1 MSLTENLIK
10 FMPVRHALLGLRFL
24 IVCVASISIVSCS
37 QTKEYKVGDLGPA
50 GGVIYYVAESPFA
63 CGPTLREV
71 CEYIEAAPADSDV
84 LRKWSDEANLDAMV
98 YDATATKIGS
108 GLSNTRA
115 VVAQGN
121 IDPLLSAAAY
131 ADAYEFGGYSDWF
144 VPSKDEIYEFYVN
157 ASIVKADMRLNYWSS
172 SSFDLNTS
180 WNQSFS
186 TGYQYRTM
194 KFDNINV
201 RPVRAF

>member
-1 MSLTENLIK
+1 MQSLC
-10 FMPVRHALLGLRFL
+10 R
-24 IVCVASISIVSCS
+24 
-37 QTKEYKVGDLGPA
+37 
-50 GGVIYYVAESPFA
+50 YVEASPFA
-63 CGPTLREV
+63 AETRLPWAQNEYTSKEV
-71 CEYIEAAPADSDV
+71 DGALLSAV
-84 LRKWSDEANLDAMV
+84 
-98 YDATATKIGS
+98 GS
-108 GLSNTRA
+108 GLSNTRDI
-115 VVAQGN
+115 VAQGN

-144 VPSKDEIYEFYVN
+144 VPSKDEIYEFYIN

>member
-1 MSLTENLIK
+1 MSLPANLVKLVCI
-10 FMPVRHALLGLRFL
+10 RHAISVLRLLIL
-24 IVCVASISIVSCS
+24 CVASLSIVSCS

-50 GGVIYYVAESPFA
+50 GGVVYYVSESPFA

-71 CEYIEAAPADSDV
+71 CKYIEAAPADSDV
-84 LRKWSDEANLDAMV
+84 LRKWSDEANLDVMV
-98 YDATATKIGS
+98 YDARETKIGS

-115 VVAQGN
+115 IVAQGN
-121 IDPLLSAAAY
+121 VDPLLSAAAY

-144 VPSKDEIYEFYVN
+144 VPSKDEVYEFYIN
-157 ASIVKADMRLNYWSS
+157 ASIVEADMRLNYWSS

-186 TGYQYRTM
+186 SGYQYRTM
-194 KFDNINV
+194 KFDNIGV

>member
-1 MSLTENLIK
+1 MSLTGNLIK
-10 FMPVRHALLGLRFL
+10 FIPVRHALLGLRLL

-50 GGVIYYVAESPFA
+50 GGVVYYVAESPFA

-98 YDATATKIGS
+98 YDATETKIGS

-131 ADAYEFGGYSDWF
+131 ADAYEFGGYSDWYL
-144 VPSKDEIYEFYVN
+144 PSRDEIQAIITYREVIGGFTP
-157 ASIVKADMRLNYWSS
+157 DLHWSS
-172 SSFDLNTS
+172 SQRNASLS
-180 WNQSFS
+180 WQQH
-186 TGYQYRTM
+186 TQQGYQHV
-194 KFDNINV
+194 FDKSTLAYV
-201 RPVRAF
+201 RPVRSF